1 MGHPTSPRKDLDG
14 RTSCIYK
21 YGMARTRPA
30 DDVLNEMS
38 ASCVAGRI
46 RVLNRLVTRIFDE
59 ELRDLGLTVAQANV
73 LVVVGRLG
81 PVPMGQVGERLS
93 LEKST
98 LSRNVERMVRQGWI
112 DATPGDDGRTQLLRL
127 TPAGRKLI
135 AASAPAWRRAQGRSE
150 DLLGRTGV
158 DSIARMAR
166 RAGGMP

>member
-1 MGHPTSPRKDLDG
+1 
-14 RTSCIYK
+14 
-21 YGMARTRPA
+21 MARTKPT
-30 DDVLNEMS
+30 DDVLSEMA

-98 LSRNVERMVRQGWI
+98 LSRNVERMLRHGWI
-112 DATPGDDGRTQLLRL
+112 DATPGEDRRTQLLRL

-135 AASAPAWRRAQGRSE
+135 DASAPAWRRAQGRSE
-150 DLLGRTGV
+150 DLLGRRGV
-158 DSIARMAR
+158 DSIARRAR